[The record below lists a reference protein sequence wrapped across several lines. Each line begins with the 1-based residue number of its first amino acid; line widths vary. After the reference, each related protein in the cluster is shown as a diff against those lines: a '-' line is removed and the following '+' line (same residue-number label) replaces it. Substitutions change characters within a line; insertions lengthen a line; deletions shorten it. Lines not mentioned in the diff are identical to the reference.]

1 MSRRSVSFSK
11 VASITGSTK
20 NAVMWTKYH
29 TLRTSDKYLQVWNLF
44 FQQST
49 ECNPSP
55 MVCQYIG
62 HHIFKGIIKASF
74 TPLNMSNVMSS
85 SDDFTYAETNAIR
98 YAAGYVPRAL
108 KKRLSRSKHANKSDL
123 MLCLDDLLDD
133 GREEQNESTDW
144 LQAING
150 GGLLCVNNMTF
161 ELFLTMERE
170 LRCHLSSNPE
180 TEFTGSEI
188 KMNLKQSEDVLFLWS
203 MIGAGWEEE
212 YCTHLL
218 GMVVDMWVCIRGFSQ
233 ATAWIERY
241 KEAQKKNLQKAKALR
256 KNLNT

>member
-1 MSRRSVSFSK
+1 
-11 VASITGSTK
+11 
-20 NAVMWTKYH
+20 
-29 TLRTSDKYLQVWNLF
+29 
-44 FQQST
+44 
-49 ECNPSP
+49 
-55 MVCQYIG
+55 
-62 HHIFKGIIKASF
+62 
-74 TPLNMSNVMSS
+74 
-85 SDDFTYAETNAIR
+85 
-98 YAAGYVPRAL
+98 
-108 KKRLSRSKHANKSDL
+108 

-144 LQAING
+144 LQAINR

-170 LRCHLSSNPE
+170 LRCHVSSNPE

-188 KMNLKQSEDVLFLWS
+188 KMSLKQSKDVLFLWS
-203 MIGAGWEEE
+203 IIGAGWEEE

-256 KNLNT
+256 KNLST